1 MKKLILLLTLISGF
15 VYGQFTVKDTSDN
28 WEKIGNA
35 YAHTILYQKT
45 DKTKAKIE
53 YRDFQSLNLLQV
65 NNADFS
71 YYTFEF
77 STDAE
82 TLDKIYQIFKEHLE
96 SKKEETITLEFPEG
110 NMILEFTKGIGGF
123 YGIFKFD
130 KVNALIDK
138 GDHSIRTAGALNM
151 KLVNKLFGKK

>member
-45 DKTKAKIE
+45 NKTKAKIE
-53 YRDFQSLNLLQV
+53 YRDFQPLNLLQV

-130 KVNALIDK
+130 KVNTLIDK
-138 GDHSIRTAGALNM
+138 GDHSIRSAGALNM